1 MAIAIK
7 NVYDKPDRSDGCRVL
22 VMRFW
27 PRGISKDKVDAWE
40 KDLGTSPELI
50 KAWKGKKISWPEF
63 AHRYRQAMRGQLCK
77 IADLAEM
84 ARMRTVTLLCG
95 CKDETRCHRSL
106 LQELIAKAAGQP
118 RPKCKPKTSPKK

>member
-1 MAIAIK
+1 MPVAIK
-7 NVYDKPDRSDGCRVL
+7 CVYDKPAPSDGRRVL

-50 KAWKGKKISWPEF
+50 KAWKGGKIAWPEF
-63 AHRYRQAMRGQLCK
+63 SRRYRREMRGQLCK

-84 ARMRTVTLLCG
+84 ARTRTVTLLCG
-95 CKDETRCHRSL
+95 CKDETRCHRIL
-106 LQELIAKAAGQP
+106 LQGFVSKAAGRP
-118 RPKCKPKTSPKK
+118 RPRCKSKPSCAK